1 MRSLVGGTAVPAV
14 VAICLGCVLAPV
26 GTARAACANEA
37 IRQAQVSEALPGGT
51 ANLPDCMALEMVSP
65 PVKRLQTA
73 ISPTFS
79 VNGERVKFR
88 SLAALAETPGLQG
101 LLDSYVAD
109 RTASGWT
116 LTPTS
121 PPALAEI
128 AGGGSEKGAPYA
140 FAADL
145 GGWDLIGA
153 TQAQLQAGSGQ
164 VFQGGLDGSLTPL
177 SPVLVPIDN
186 SGDNKINF
194 DTAGA
199 EATGSSAD
207 LSTTVFHPMLGST
220 AYLAGDPLP
229 PPSTGAAGQAGGDFN
244 TYVASRAAGE
254 PVLEL
259 LARDGEGHVYGGRCG
274 AHLGGGTAA
283 SSKGTGRINQ
293 GAISPDGQRIYFST
307 RPAQPTTGPCGANG
321 VATTTAGSSHLSG
334 LYGAKGSGTLTAGS
348 TEVSGLAVANGE
360 FQAGQEVTGTGIAAG
375 TTITTVGQ
383 GTLSLSTPATA
394 SGATPLTGSAFAAGQ
409 AITGVGIP
417 AGASLL
423 STGPLSVAGQSAT
436 LSAAASEARVTALS
450 ALYPLRILR
459 RTETAS
465 GPQITPLIAGE
476 TETGWQEPG
485 SDFYQ
490 GASVDGSKTYF
501 TSSRRLTSADH
512 DPSAQEC
519 SAELGGSAGCDLY
532 LYDSSKPPSERLTDV
547 SAGTTGD
554 PTPGEGADV
563 LSSITAV
570 SGDGTRVYFV
580 AQGKLTSS
588 KDPEGAE
595 AVLGDP
601 NLYTFDD
608 NTGTL
613 SFVGTLSPED
623 KDKLWGVEQSF
634 VGGAYAV
641 PSIGPSEAVG
651 GDGHILVFATHAS
664 LAAEDTDGGYSDV
677 YRYDADTDKLRLIS
691 RAAPGGSA
699 SPPADVEVN
708 PNGNAP
714 NANPFEEG
722 RWVSEDGE
730 TIAFATAE
738 PLVAGD
744 ADGVAN
750 PYLWKGGQLARL
762 PSRFVLSDAL
772 PTVSPSGSEVGFTS
786 EDRLLP
792 ADGDSAPDVYVAR
805 ADGGFPIAQA
815 PVGCDAMVE
824 SSCRALPAA
833 PGAIQPASSTFGGPG
848 NPKPP
853 STCKK
858 RGLVRRHAR
867 CVRKRDRNRH
877 GKHHK
882 HRKRRHG
889 KGSGRHR

>member
-1 MRSLVGGTAVPAV
+1 MVPAV
-14 VAICLGCVLAPV
+14 VAVCLGCVLVPA
-26 GTARAACANEA
+26 GTAQAACANEA
-37 IRQAQVSEALPGGT
+37 IRQAQVSEPLPGGT
-51 ANLPDCMALEMVSP
+51 AYLPDCMALEMVSP

-79 VNGERVKFR
+79 ANGERVKFL
-88 SLAALAETPGLQG
+88 SQAALAETPGLQG
-101 LLDSYVAD
+101 LLDSYVAT
-109 RTASGWT
+109 RTVSGWT
-116 LTPTS
+116 PTPTS

-128 AGGGSEKGAPYA
+128 AGGGSDKGAPYA

-145 GGWDLIGA
+145 GRWDLIGA
-153 TQAQLQAGSGQ
+153 TQAQLQTGSGQ
-164 VFQGGLDGSLTPL
+164 VFQGGLDGTLSPL

-186 SGDNKINF
+186 SGNRKLNF

-199 EATGSSAD
+199 ESTGSSAD
-207 LSTTVFHPMLGST
+207 LSTTIFHPEAAST
-220 AYLAGDPLP
+220 GYLAGDPLP
-229 PPSTGAAGQAGGDFN
+229 PPSTGAETQPGGDFN
-244 TYVASRAAGE
+244 TYVASRASGG
-254 PVLEL
+254 PSLEL
-259 LARDGEGHVYGGRCG
+259 LARDREGRVYGGRCG
-274 AHLGGGTAA
+274 THLGGGTAA
-283 SSKGTGRINQ
+283 SSRGTGRVNQ
-293 GAISPDGQRIYFST
+293 GAISPDGQRIYFSA
-307 RPAQPTTGPCGANG
+307 RPAQPPTGPCGASG
-321 VATTTAGSSHLSG
+321 VATTIAGSNLLSG

-360 FQAGQEVTGTGIAAG
+360 FQPGQEIAGTGVAAG
-375 TTITTVGQ
+375 TTIIAVGQ
-383 GTLSLSTPATA
+383 GTLTLSAPATA

-409 AITGVGIP
+409 GIAGAGIP

-423 STGPLSVAGQSAT
+423 STGPLSVAGQTAT
-436 LSAAASEARVTALS
+436 LSATATETQVSALS
-450 ALYPLRILR
+450 AFYPLRILR
-459 RTETAS
+459 RTVTGS
-465 GPQITPLIAGE
+465 GPEIAPLIAGE
-476 TETGWQEPG
+476 TESGWQEPG

-501 TSSRRLTSADH
+501 TSSRKLTSADH

-519 SAELGGSAGCDLY
+519 SAELGGSVGCDLY
-532 LYDSSKPPSERLTDV
+532 LYDSSKPSSQRLTDV

-563 LSSITAV
+563 LGSITAI

-595 AVLGDP
+595 AVLGAP
-601 NLYTFDD
+601 NLYTFDAD
-608 NTGTL
+608 TGTL

-623 KDKLWGVEQSF
+623 KGKLWGVEQSF

-664 LAAEDTDGGYSDV
+664 LAAEDTDGGYSDI
-677 YRYDADTDKLRLIS
+677 YRYDADTETLTLIS
-691 RAAPGGSA
+691 RAAPGGSE

-744 ADGVAN
+744 ADGAAN

-762 PSRFVLSDAL
+762 PGRLVGDTL

-805 ADGGFPIAQA
+805 AGGGFPIAQA
-815 PVGCDAMVE
+815 PVGCDALVE
-824 SSCRALPAA
+824 SSCRALPSA
-833 PGAIQPASSTFGGPG
+833 PGAVQPASSTFGGPG

-858 RGLVRRHAR
+858 RGFVRRHAR
-867 CVRKRDRNRH
+867 CVRKRDHKRH

-882 HRKRRHG
+882 HGKRRHG
-889 KGSGRHR
+889 KGSGKH